1 MKLMW
6 ARIYDAIIKSI
17 ISIENQVVS
26 SIKKVQN
33 NSGSSI
39 KSNCFDL
46 FGFDIIL
53 DSDLKPWILEV
64 NLSPSLA
71 FDSPLD
77 FHIKSNL
84 IVDVLNVVGIR
95 KVNRKKE
102 NAGKHGGKKQNS
114 SNL

>member
-1 MKLMW
+1 M
-6 ARIYDAIIKSI
+6 
-17 ISIENQVVS
+17 
-26 SIKKVQN
+26 QN
-33 NSGSSI
+33 ASGGSI

-53 DSDLKPWILEV
+53 DQDLKPWILEV

-84 IVDVLNVVGIR
+84 IIDALNVVGI
-95 KVNRKKE
+95 KKYNRNKD
-102 NAGKHGGKKQNS
+102 GKRGVPNGGPKPVKLIQTNQG
-114 SNL
+114 

>member
-1 MKLMW
+1 
-6 ARIYDAIIKSI
+6 
-17 ISIENQVVS
+17 VVS
-26 SIKKVQN
+26 ALKKVQN
-33 NSGSSI
+33 TSGGSI

-77 FHIKSNL
+77 F
-84 IVDVLNVVGIR
+84 
-95 KVNRKKE
+95 
-102 NAGKHGGKKQNS
+102 
-114 SNL
+114 

>member
-1 MKLMW
+1 
-6 ARIYDAIIKSI
+6 
-17 ISIENQVVS
+17 VS
-26 SIKKVQN
+26 SIKKVN
-33 NSGSSI
+33 NTSGGSI

-84 IVDVLNVVGIR
+84 IVDALNIVGIR

-102 NAGKHGGKKQNS
+102 AAGKHAPNGKMGKLNT
-114 SNL
+114 SNTQSNAPL

>member
-1 MKLMW
+1 MKLVW
-6 ARIYDAIIKSI
+6 ARIYDSIIKSI
-17 ISIENQVVS
+17 ISIEGQVVN
-26 SIKKVQN
+26 SIKKLQN
-33 NSGSSI
+33 SSGNSI

-84 IVDVLNVVGIR
+84 IVNLLNVVGIR
-95 KVNRKKE
+95 KFNRKKDGYGKS
-102 NAGKHGGKKQNS
+102 NAKVNIKN
-114 SNL
+114 

>member
-1 MKLMW
+1 MKIVW
-6 ARIYDAIIKSI
+6 ERIYDSIIKSL
-17 ISIENQVVS
+17 ISVEHHIS
-26 SIKKVQN
+26 AAAKKISNVN
-33 NSGSSI
+33 NNTNR
-39 KSNCFDL
+39 SNCFDL

-84 IVDVLNVVGIR
+84 LTDTFNIVGI
-95 KVNRKKE
+95 KKYSRRRE
-102 NAGKHGGKKQNS
+102 VMGK
-114 SNL
+114 